1 MKRAISIL
9 VSVFLLAA
17 FGAAYGGSDDHRR
30 KGLDREAKRELVRA
44 GVTKYV
50 GDFSPAFAT
59 DVGQG
64 WTKHTFDPGLDDGP
78 ICITGSPY
86 SVFTKAQN
94 PKKLLIM
101 LQGGGACWQDFYNC
115 NLFSEAQEPPPPP
128 VGIWGEGFDTGAE
141 VLPNPIGDWSIVYMP
156 YCDGSVFSGDNAV
169 VDPAFQAF
177 IEAAF
182 GLPPGAG
189 PQIRFHR
196 GLRNVTAGVDVARSM
211 FRRAKT
217 IMVAGS
223 SAGGVG
229 ASSFAPFLVR
239 MAYGNRRNLM
249 VFNDAGPVAINL
261 LDVDGIN
268 ARAADWLFGQFYPA
282 SCTDCDDIM
291 GQGTA
296 IIKWRLD
303 RDRSIRE
310 SFYSTDGDSTNRFF
324 LKVPT
329 QELYRG
335 LIVSEHGELNA
346 AHPDRYKRF
355 IRSGDDSHTALQ
367 TPLFYL
373 GDANGVPLFEW
384 VEDFVDKKRHRRRSR
399 DDDHDHD
406 DDCDDD
412 DDHGQGAWVDI
423 VEDFVPLPP
432 PAP

>member
-1 MKRAISIL
+1 MKKTISIII
-9 VSVFLLAA
+9 SVFLLSAS
-17 FGAAYGGSDDHRR
+17 GLAYSDSYHGHG
-30 KGLDREAKRELVRA
+30 KGLDRKAKRELVQA

-50 GDFSPAFAT
+50 GEFSPAFSE
-59 DVGQG
+59 DIGEG
-64 WTKHTFDPGLDDGP
+64 WTKHTFDPGLDEGP
-78 ICITGSPY
+78 ICVTGSPY

-94 PKKLLIM
+94 PRKLLIM

-128 VGIWGEGFDTGAE
+128 VGIWGESFDTGTE
-141 VLPNPIGDWSIVYMP
+141 VIPNPIGDWSIVYMP
-156 YCDGSVFSGDNAV
+156 YCDGSVFTGDNAV

-182 GLPPGAG
+182 MLPPGAG
-189 PQIRFHR
+189 PAVRFHR
-196 GLRNVTAGVDVARSM
+196 GLRNVTAGIDVARSM

-217 IMVAGS
+217 IMLAGS

-229 ASSFAPFLVR
+229 ASSLAPFIVR
-239 MAYGNRRNLM
+239 MAYGNKRNLM

-261 LDVDGIN
+261 LDIDNIH
-268 ARAADWLFGQFYPA
+268 ARAADWRFGQFYPA
-282 SCTDCDDIM
+282 SCTDCDDIS

-303 RDRSIRE
+303 HDRTIRE

-324 LKVPT
+324 LQVPT

-335 LIVSEHGELNA
+335 LIVSEHGKLND
-346 AHPDRYKRF
+346 AHPTRYKRF

-367 TPLFYL
+367 TPLYYL
-373 GDANGVPLFEW
+373 GDANGVPLYEW
-384 VEDFVDKKRHRRRSR
+384 VEGFINSKNRRDRGYYYDRGHHYGHRNDRHRPRR
-399 DDDHDHD
+399 
-406 DDCDDD
+406 
-412 DDHGQGAWVDI
+412 GWIDI
-423 VEDFVPLPP
+423 VEDFVPVPD